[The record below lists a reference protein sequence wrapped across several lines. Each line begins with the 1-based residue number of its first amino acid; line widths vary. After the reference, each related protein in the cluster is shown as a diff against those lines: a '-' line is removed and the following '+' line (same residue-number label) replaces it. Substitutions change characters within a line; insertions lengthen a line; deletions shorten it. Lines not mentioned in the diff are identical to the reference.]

1 MLKKFKFAL
10 WLIIILVVAYFVS
23 MNSEPK
29 VSIKIFFGYQTIPLP
44 LSLIIIGSAIL
55 GALLILLLAIND
67 WLLFKMEKIKLSKRI
82 SELENRLKKCE
93 QEKEKLSIELDVLK
107 SDIKND
113 LNSPKGSD
121 EKSI

>member
-1 MLKKFKFAL
+1 MLKKFKFAI

-55 GALLILLLAIND
+55 GALLILILAIND
-67 WLLFKMEKIKLSKRI
+67 WLIFKMEKIKLSRHI
-82 SELENRLKKCE
+82 SELENKLKNCE
-93 QEKEKLSIELDVLK
+93 QEKEKLSIELNLL
-107 SDIKND
+107 KND
-113 LNSPKGSD
+113 VKKD
-121 EKSI
+121 FKSLKENN